1 MTKLLSFLI
10 IFCSLS
16 LYAQVTI
23 KGISN
28 HAFSKFEIGTKAD
41 YISNENIIYGE
52 TLSDSMGRF
61 SFSVSLE
68 KIEKLFIRHQNK
80 FGYLYAQPKATYYI
94 EFSDLAF
101 SNFNQ
106 DNEVELTFIN
116 LDTLDINFK
125 ILTFEH
131 WLDQSLNI
139 LYPLKEKNSGE
150 FLREIKKFRSAVN
163 KIYSQ
168 EKSIFFNDYV
178 KYSLGIHI
186 EELQDFASPS
196 DIDKFSFYLQ
206 ETPVKWN
213 NDKYFG
219 FAAIFYDKYF
229 YRQTPEKRLELIHLL
244 DQGNVSGTLKIL
256 ESDSL
261 IRSVELS
268 EVVCLLMVTDLYYDR
283 VITKTNLL
291 YFLNQFKLMK
301 RESVAKRAAE
311 RLFSKFNVLD
321 AGDKL
326 SEYAFEN
333 IKFKDF
339 SSQPIYI
346 QFFNPTNKKCI
357 SELAAMRKLE
367 KTYGKYIKFIT
378 IYKEQELYSK
388 SEKTY
393 LDQINWTK
401 ISAKN
406 NHPIWKDLDVQGFPY
421 YVYVLPNLIIGN
433 INALSPSPNGRYETI
448 EKTLFEYKR
457 MVEGDE

>member
-28 HAFSKFEIGTKAD
+28 HAFSKFEIGAKAD

-68 KIEKLFIRHQNK
+68 KTEKLIIRHQNK
-80 FGYLYAQPKATYYI
+80 FGYFYAQPKATYYI
-94 EFSDLAF
+94 EFSDLTF

-116 LDTLDINFK
+116 LDTLDINYK

-163 KIYSQ
+163 EIYSQ
-168 EKSIFFNDYV
+168 EKNIFFNDYV

-219 FAAIFYDKYF
+219 FA
-229 YRQTPEKRLELIHLL
+229 
-244 DQGNVSGTLKIL
+244 
-256 ESDSL
+256 
-261 IRSVELS
+261 
-268 EVVCLLMVTDLYYDR
+268 
-283 VITKTNLL
+283 
-291 YFLNQFKLMK
+291 
-301 RESVAKRAAE
+301 
-311 RLFSKFNVLD
+311 
-321 AGDKL
+321 
-326 SEYAFEN
+326 
-333 IKFKDF
+333 
-339 SSQPIYI
+339 
-346 QFFNPTNKKCI
+346 
-357 SELAAMRKLE
+357 
-367 KTYGKYIKFIT
+367 
-378 IYKEQELYSK
+378 
-388 SEKTY
+388 
-393 LDQINWTK
+393 
-401 ISAKN
+401 
-406 NHPIWKDLDVQGFPY
+406 
-421 YVYVLPNLIIGN
+421 
-433 INALSPSPNGRYETI
+433 
-448 EKTLFEYKR
+448 
-457 MVEGDE
+457 

>member
-10 IFCSLS
+10 VFCP
-16 LYAQVTI
+16 LYFHSQVTI

-28 HAFSKFEIGTKAD
+28 HAYSKFEIGAKAD
-41 YISNENIIYGE
+41 YISNENIIFGE
-52 TLSDSMGRF
+52 AISDSMGRF

-80 FGYLYAQPKATYYI
+80 FGFFYAQPKATYYV
-94 EFSDLAF
+94 EFSDKAF

-106 DNEVELTFIN
+106 DNEIELTFIN
-116 LDTLDINFK
+116 LDTLDINYK

-163 KIYSQ
+163 EIYSQ
-168 EKSIFFNDYV
+168 EKNNFFIDYV
-178 KYSLGIHI
+178 KYSLGMHI
-186 EELQDFASPS
+186 EELQDFAAPS
-196 DIDKFSFYLQ
+196 DEDKFSFYLKD
-206 ETPVKWN
+206 VSIKWN

-219 FAAIFYDKYF
+219 FTTNFYDKYF
-229 YRQTPEKRLELIHLL
+229 FKQTPERRLELMHLL
-244 DQGNVSGTLKIL
+244 DQGNVNGTLKIL
-256 ESDSL
+256 ASDSL
-261 IRSVELS
+261 IGTQELA
-268 EVVCLLMVTDLYYDR
+268 EVVSLLMVNDLYYDR

-291 YFLNQFKLMK
+291 YFLNQFKQLK
-301 RESVAKRAAE
+301 NESMAKKAAD
-311 RLFSKFNVLD
+311 RLFYKLNVLD

-326 SEYAFEN
+326 PEYEFEN
-333 IKFKDF
+333 INFKDF
-339 SSQPIYI
+339 SSKPIYI
-346 QFFNPTNKKCI
+346 QFFNPTNKKCL

-367 KTYGKYIKFIT
+367 KTYGKYIHFIT
-378 IYKEQELYSK
+378 IYKEQDNYTK
-388 SEKTY
+388 ADQTY
-393 LDQINWTK
+393 LDQINWSK
-401 ISAKN
+401 ISVAP
-406 NHPIWKDLDVQGFPY
+406 NHTIWKDLDVAGFPY
-421 YVYVLPNLIIGN
+421 YVYILPNLIIGN